1 MNQALC
7 STESNLQKLVSLN
20 KTFLLP
26 GFSWPL
32 VKLCDEVMGNVDTE
46 GGGRGGGHRKE
57 GVYTAFI
64 FLACL
69 NVFTAWG
76 LICSSQD
83 QQTTSRT
90 SYEPEYPVSLIAEK
104 VGLALTHGRWPA

>member
-32 VKLCDEVMGNVDTE
+32 VKLCDEVMGNLDTE
-46 GGGRGGGHRKE
+46 GWEHSKE
-57 GVYTAFI
+57 GVYI
-64 FLACL
+64 E
-69 NVFTAWG
+69 N
-76 LICSSQD
+76 LIS
-83 QQTTSRT
+83 
-90 SYEPEYPVSLIAEK
+90 A
-104 VGLALTHGRWPA
+104 